1 MRDIL
6 DSTYPEEFF
15 LLSRQIKARHVD
27 DLLAQTAIATQ
38 PHKNTE
44 DAKEWVDGLLSQR
57 RFFRGDEPVA
67 ETLDVA
73 GFEAFRKMSQE
84 QSKLIRAK

>member
-1 MRDIL
+1 M

-15 LLSRQIKARHVD
+15 LLSRQIKARQVD
-27 DLLAQTAIATQ
+27 ELLMQTAISTQ
-38 PHKNTE
+38 PHKAPE
-44 DAKEWVDGLLSQR
+44 DAKEWVEGLLSQR

-67 ETLDVA
+67 ETLDVH